1 MRRIIISVALLCAPL
16 AASGQNVADTVQ
28 VGENNVQLTLQSGSN
43 IAVTRQYGSRNTAS
57 ITQEGTHNV
66 AAIAQIGE
74 DHERTVVQSGHNLG
88 YGSVQVTNKVYSGS
102 YTGVGG
108 NAFTST
114 TLEFEGVQ

>member
-1 MRRIIISVALLCAPL
+1 MRRIVISVVLLCAPL
-16 AASGQNVADTVQ
+16 SASGQNVSDTVQ

-43 IAVTRQYGSRNTAS
+43 IAVTRQYGSRNTGS
-57 ITQEGTHNV
+57 ITQDGTHNV

-88 YGSVQVTNKVYSGS
+88 YGSVQVTNKIFTGS

-114 TLEFEGVQ
+114 TLEFEGV